1 MSAGQF
7 KVENYMAN
15 SFITVEGKKNSD
27 TFFIILKGQVKIST
41 ENPSLTDDAGS
52 LLGPGDFFGVI
63 SCMSGHARTETA
75 VSASPVSVITVRKD
89 QFGELIQKNPAVA
102 MKIIRFFS
110 RKLREY
116 DQSITQLTLKN
127 AADETPEHLH
137 TIGEYYLQR
146 KSFNH
151 AVYAFQ
157 RFLQYCP
164 TSANADK
171 AVTRLQQMKAPLKAP
186 ESRDEMQRLTRT
198 YKDNQMIF
206 CENELGHELY
216 IIQAGQVKITK
227 IVSEE
232 ILLAV
237 LKPGDIFG
245 EMAILENRPRSASAI
260 SFGEVTLMAVNKSNF
275 ETMVQAQPQL
285 ATKLITL
292 LSERIWTAYRQ
303 LENLTI
309 RDTVGRAY
317 DTLLLQIEKQ
327 KIIIRPKQSH
337 NFQFGIDELMKM
349 IGLPKEKSNTVLAQL
364 FDDKLISIDGGKII
378 CNDINELEKVSQ
390 FYRKKSAMDRK
401 REAAKNL

>member
-15 SFITVEGKKNSD
+15 SFVTVEGKKNSEN
-27 TFFIILKGQVKIST
+27 FFIILRGQVKIST
-41 ENPSLTDDAGS
+41 DNPSLTDEAS
-52 LLGPGDFFGVI
+52 SFLGPGDFFGVI

-75 VSASPVSVITVRKD
+75 IAVSPLSAISVRRE

-116 DQSITQLTLKN
+116 DLSITQLTLKN
-127 AADETPEHLH
+127 SADETPEHLYK
-137 TIGEYYLQR
+137 IGEYYLSKR
-146 KSFNH
+146 IFNH

-157 RFLQYCP
+157 RYLVYCP
-164 TSANADK
+164 GGPNSENAIN
-171 AVTRLQQMKAPLKAP
+171 RLKQLKSPLKAP
-186 ESRDEMQRLTRT
+186 NQDENNKLTRT

-206 CENELGHELY
+206 CENEYGHELY
-216 IIQAGQVKITK
+216 IIQVGQVKITK
-227 IVSEE
+227 IVHEE

-309 RDTVGRAY
+309 NDVIGRAY

-327 KIIIRPKQSH
+327 KILIRPKQSH
-337 NFQFGIDELMKM
+337 NFQFGVDELMKM
-349 IGLPKEKSNTVLAQL
+349 IGIPKEKSNAMLAQL
-364 FDDKLISIDGGKII
+364 FDGKLITIDEGKII
-378 CNDINELEKVSQ
+378 CTDISELEKVSQ
-390 FYRKKSAMDRK
+390 FYRKKSLMEKK
-401 REAAKNL
+401 REASKNN